1 MIKMINPEISG
12 KCYQKEVYNEQFRER
27 YLSPIESLTSVFNI
41 KVQRILRNLQAKN
54 LKVIDIGCGNG
65 EKALTFAKNNYVV
78 GFEHVLKPLK
88 LIEEVSR
95 VLRNNGR
102 AIIYT
107 ENQKRFLTYGW
118 WYKLLKPKQYAEML
132 KQVGHSEDR
141 FFNVFSL
148 KSDLEMRGIKVE
160 KVIYVFGVFS
170 WIYDLGV
177 LPLLINLGNKL
188 IRKRVV
194 EYSTLRTREVSRVSL
209 INTLVK
215 VYNVLATPFLFV
227 LEMLDKPFE
236 HFGISDGIILLAKKE
251 KAG

>member
-1 MIKMINPEISG
+1 MLAI
-12 KCYQKEVYNEQFRER
+12 
-27 YLSPIESLTSVFNI
+27 
-41 KVQRILRNLQAKN
+41 
-54 LKVIDIGCGNG
+54 
-65 EKALTFAKNNYVV
+65 
-78 GFEHVLKPLK
+78 FEHVPKPLK

-118 WYKLLKPKQYAEML
+118 WYKLLKPKRYAEML

-141 FFNVFSL
+141 FFNVFLL

-188 IRKRVV
+188 IRKRIV

-215 VYNVLATPFLFV
+215 VYNVLATPLLIV

-251 KAG
+251 KAS